1 MIYVGVFVRL
11 FIFTSWGGEA
21 LVGRRVLEFWGA
33 YGRENEC
40 HVMVLGGIWTNMG
53 LKVERQ

>member
-1 MIYVGVFVRL
+1 
-11 FIFTSWGGEA
+11 
-21 LVGRRVLEFWGA
+21 VGRRVLEFWGV

-40 HVMVLGGIWTNMG
+40 HVMVLGGIWMDGG